1 MAAKSTSR
9 ARETG
14 GESLKPGVPQQQT
27 PTQDQSGDIRFDP
40 RRLVAAMVFHACD
53 EGSVEEVSPS
63 SVRLTMRRLVR
74 ERICA
79 VMSRSRWAEL
89 SNPQRMQWLLK
100 VSRTEFEAVAEGY
113 GVLKERA
120 VIAKR

>member
-1 MAAKSTSR
+1 MSAKSTSSAFER
-9 ARETG
+9 K
-14 GESLKPGVPQQQT
+14 GESLKPGVPQQQ
-27 PTQDQSGDIRFDP
+27 QDASSDIRFDP

-53 EGSVEEVSPS
+53 AGSVDEVSPS
-63 SVRLTMRRLVR
+63 SIRLTMRRLVR

-79 VMSRSRWAEL
+79 VMSRQRWAEL
-89 SNPQRMQWLLK
+89 TNPQRMQWLLK

>member
-1 MAAKSTSR
+1 MPTKSTSR
-9 ARETG
+9 ACELG
-14 GESLKPGVPQQQT
+14 GESLKPGAKQPQPDQT
-27 PTQDQSGDIRFDP
+27 SDIRFDP
-40 RRLVAAMVFHACD
+40 RRLVSAMVFHACD
-53 EGSVEEVSPS
+53 DGSVEEVSPS

-79 VMSRSRWAEL
+79 VMSRRRWAEL
-89 SNPQRMQWLLK
+89 TNPQRMQWLLK

-120 VIAKR
+120 VVAKR

>member
-1 MAAKSTSR
+1 MAAKSTSS
-9 ARETG
+9 ARQQTG
-14 GESLKPGVPQQQT
+14 GESPKPGVPQQQT
-27 PTQDQSGDIRFDP
+27 QDQSGTDIRFDP
-40 RRLVAAMVFHACD
+40 RRLVSAMVFHACD
-53 EGSVEEVSPS
+53 GGSVEEVSPS

-79 VMSRSRWAEL
+79 VMSRTRWAEL

>member
-27 PTQDQSGDIRFDP
+27 QDQSGDIRFDP

-53 EGSVEEVSPS
+53 GGSVEEVSPS

-79 VMSRSRWAEL
+79 VMSRGRWAEL
-89 SNPQRMQWLLK
+89 TNPQRMQWLLK

-120 VIAKR
+120 VISKR